1 MRKPENR
8 LGELNTDLRSF
19 PPSHAATADG
29 RVVKHKIKYIGNPDV
44 TFHIKAG
51 APVRQVA
58 DRTIDCRRVAFED
71 DLRSLEGAVAR

>member
-1 MRKPENR
+1 MRKPKNR

-51 APVRQVA
+51 ARSDRLRTVQSIVA
-58 DRTIDCRRVAFED
+58 P
-71 DLRSLEGAVAR
+71 